1 MFSQSSGSHSIR
13 SYYYQYTFMI
23 HFEINK
29 PWEHSKHLDFNCFI
43 ANQFKMHHRF
53 FKMYLFLWR
62 HFDINSVLLVHA
74 IMCFSV
80 KQRSH
85 LLVSHLYGEA

>member
-1 MFSQSSGSHSIR
+1 
-13 SYYYQYTFMI
+13 MI

-29 PWEHSKHLDFNCFI
+29 PWEQLKHLDFNCFI

-62 HFDINSVLLVHA
+62 HFDINLVLLFKRFFCSA
-74 IMCFSV
+74 RSIMYFSV

-85 LLVSHLYGEA
+85 LLVPHLYGEAQAAILHFK

>member
-1 MFSQSSGSHSIR
+1 
-13 SYYYQYTFMI
+13 MI

-29 PWEHSKHLDFNCFI
+29 PWEQLKHFHFNCFI

-62 HFDINSVLLVHA
+62 HFDINSVLLFKRFFCSARA
-74 IMCFSV
+74 IMYFSV

-85 LLVSHLYGEA
+85 LLVPHLYGEA

>member
-1 MFSQSSGSHSIR
+1 M
-13 SYYYQYTFMI
+13 T

-29 PWEHSKHLDFNCFI
+29 PWEQLKHLDFNCFI
-43 ANQFKMHHRF
+43 ANKFKMHHRF

-62 HFDINSVLLVHA
+62 QFDIDSVLLFKRFFCSARA
-74 IMCFSV
+74 IMYFSV

-85 LLVSHLYGEA
+85 LLVPHLYGEA

>member
-1 MFSQSSGSHSIR
+1 
-13 SYYYQYTFMI
+13 MI

-29 PWEHSKHLDFNCFI
+29 PWEQLNHLDFNCFI

-62 HFDINSVLLVHA
+62 HFDINSVFLFKKFFCSASA
-74 IMCFSV
+74 IMYFSV

-85 LLVSHLYGEA
+85 LLVPHLYGEA